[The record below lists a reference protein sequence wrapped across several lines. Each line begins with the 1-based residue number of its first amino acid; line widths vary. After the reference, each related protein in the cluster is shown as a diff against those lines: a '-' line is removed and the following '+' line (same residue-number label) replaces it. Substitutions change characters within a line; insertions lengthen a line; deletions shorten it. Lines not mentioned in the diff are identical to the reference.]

1 MVHMEVLRFLFVCL
15 LSLGSTTSFCSYD
28 HQCGIDLKCC
38 YGRCIYDRSSCICIQ
53 DYECEEGEQCCNGRC
68 ISNSF
73 SCPCWG
79 DSDCVSHKLCC
90 DRKCMKDLA
99 SCPCSDDHQ
108 CVDGKRCCGGVC
120 LYCGWSDEAYAGA
133 IVGPIIFVAIIIS
146 IVSCFCCSC
155 CPLSDIDSYMH
166 DMAQVFPII
175 FYILE
180 YNKRRVMIRTARFLR
195 NRWFLDDKLQFPPWS
210 NSVKRKTFGNFLI
223 WIAWQVK

>member
-15 LSLGSTTSFCSYD
+15 LSLESTTSFCSYD

-38 YGRCIYDRSSCICIQ
+38 YGRCIYDQSSCICIQ
-53 DYECEEGEQCCNGRC
+53 DYECEESEQCCDGRC
-68 ISNSF
+68 ISDSF
-73 SCPCWG
+73 SCPCWD

-108 CVDGKRCCGGVC
+108 CVEGKRCCGGVC

-133 IVGPIIFVAIIIS
+133 IVGPIIFVAIIIF

-155 CPLSDIDSYMH
+155 CPFYRYRKPGTEVNTQQHHPEFTSTETHMMTDQVQAPDYNQAPPVYPPPGPTPYPP
-166 DMAQVFPII
+166 AQV
-175 FYILE
+175 
-180 YNKRRVMIRTARFLR
+180 
-195 NRWFLDDKLQFPPWS
+195 Q
-210 NSVKRKTFGNFLI
+210 G
-223 WIAWQVK
+223 